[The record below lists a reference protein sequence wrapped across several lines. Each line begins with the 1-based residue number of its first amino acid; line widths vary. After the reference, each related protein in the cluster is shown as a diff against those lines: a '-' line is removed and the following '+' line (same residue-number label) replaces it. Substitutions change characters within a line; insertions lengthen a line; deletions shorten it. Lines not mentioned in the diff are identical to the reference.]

1 MRPIRLL
8 IALLLLAA
16 PALLRAQQEPQISQ
30 YWALP
35 GYTNPAAIAQGDRLT
50 VGALDRMQWVG
61 VTNAP
66 KTFLAT
72 AETPFKLIGKKHGVG
87 VIVVSDQAGIF
98 ASTDFALQYAFRM
111 KLWRGELALG
121 IRAGVTSQSFDGS
134 KVDIP
139 DTDDHDPSADAI
151 PRTSV
156 SAMGFDAGA
165 GAYYSDSRFYAGI
178 SAMHLPQP
186 ELDLDE
192 NSYIQLKSVYYLT
205 VGCNIA
211 LKNPLYELQPSM
223 LVKSTLQTTQVD
235 VTCRLLYNKVVW
247 GGLNYRLGDAVSL
260 LIGAEL
266 KGIRFGYSYDI
277 GTSALARA
285 SGGSHEL
292 FASYM
297 LKLDLQ
303 SKSKNKHKSIR
314 IL

>member
-1 MRPIRLL
+1 
-8 IALLLLAA
+8 
-16 PALLRAQQEPQISQ
+16 
-30 YWALP
+30 
-35 GYTNPAAIAQGDRLT
+35 
-50 VGALDRMQWVG
+50 
-61 VTNAP
+61 
-66 KTFLAT
+66 
-72 AETPFKLIGKKHGVG
+72 
-87 VIVVSDQAGIF
+87 
-98 ASTDFALQYAFRM
+98 
-111 KLWRGELALG
+111 
-121 IRAGVTSQSFDGS
+121 
-134 KVDIP
+134 
-139 DTDDHDPSADAI
+139 
-151 PRTSV
+151 
-156 SAMGFDAGA
+156 
-165 GAYYSDSRFYAGI
+165 
-178 SAMHLPQP
+178 
-186 ELDLDE
+186 
-192 NSYIQLKSVYYLT
+192 
-205 VGCNIA
+205 
-211 LKNPLYELQPSM
+211 M